1 MTLEELKAAFDAAKA
16 KADAA
21 PNDVAL
27 KAAAEA
33 AETVYNEAKTKAEGE
48 EDDDGI
54 DDSKLDEKTKSY
66 VEKLRKE
73 NAKHRVKGKDLASK
87 LKTSEEQ
94 RKAILKAAGI
104 ESEDEEPEERV
115 KTLTA
120 ESQTLAF
127 RNAVLELAVEQGIP
141 KENLKFF
148 QFLVAEAVGEMEEG
162 DELSDE
168 KLAEIVKQAQGGTGK
183 AASTSVGG
191 GKNKPKPGE
200 TSEIDLAK
208 FLTMTISERS
218 LLYSK
223 NPEAYLKLTEEAKAK
238 GKKLV

>member
-1 MTLEELKAAFDAAKA
+1 MTLEELKAAWDAAKA
-16 KADAA
+16 KAEAA
-21 PNDVAL
+21 PEDVAL

-33 AETVYNEAKTKAEGE
+33 AEQAYNEAKEKAEGE

-87 LKTSEEQ
+87 LKLSETQ

-104 ESEDEEPEERV
+104 EDDSDTPEEKV
-115 KTLTA
+115 KSLTA
-120 ESQTLAF
+120 ESQTLSF

-141 KENLKFF
+141 KEQLKFF
-148 QFLVAEAVGEMEEG
+148 QFLVAEAVGELEEG
-162 DELSDE
+162 DELSE
-168 KLAEIVKQAQGGTGK
+168 ETLADIVKQAQGGTGK
-183 AASTSVGG
+183 AAKSSVGG
-191 GKNKPKPGE
+191 GGKSPKPGE

-208 FLTMTISERS
+208 FLAMGINERS
-218 LLYSK
+218 LLYGK